1 MGEPMARNL
10 INSGYQLTGYDTNR
24 EAVDRLAAD
33 GAEAASSL
41 KGADASADVV
51 ITTLPYDR
59 VVQKA
64 VTGKDGAME
73 GMPEGRGVIRLS

>member
-51 ITTLPYDR
+51 ITTLPDDR
-59 VVQKA
+59 VVQEA